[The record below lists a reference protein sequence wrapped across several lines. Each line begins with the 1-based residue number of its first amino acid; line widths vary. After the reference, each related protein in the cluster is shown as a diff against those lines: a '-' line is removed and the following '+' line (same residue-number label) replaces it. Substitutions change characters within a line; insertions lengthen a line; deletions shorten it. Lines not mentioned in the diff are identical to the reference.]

1 MLFQAE
7 RQITHVLL
15 TRAPLY
21 SDRSPFALDLHVLG
35 APPTFALSQDQT
47 LQLAFCDTLIFEA
60 PNLSLSLDSEELT
73 QEPTNLLLSVCYSV
87 FKDRSVSTVTFVS
100 RPALRPFVSEGAR
113 TIFRFRRP
121 VNYFFRSVAFFSAP
135 HSPLPARSVSP
146 VGDGAV
152 SIATH
157 GAPQEEISDRAHF
170 CDGQGAVGPARR
182 SRRTVGV
189 DGRQVAISSGNDASG
204 RPAARCEREATPPCG
219 LEFTGLS
226 VPTVPRTA
234 GV

>member
-87 FKDRSVSTVTFVS
+87 FKDR
-100 RPALRPFVSEGAR
+100 RVSEAVTCVFDFVLATGVVEVRRLIWGAFR
-113 TIFRFRRP
+113 TVNVFLFTNFEGSSFFCKQLKCLRFR
-121 VNYFFRSVAFFSAP
+121 
-135 HSPLPARSVSP
+135 
-146 VGDGAV
+146 
-152 SIATH
+152 AT
-157 GAPQEEISDRAHF
+157 
-170 CDGQGAVGPARR
+170 
-182 SRRTVGV
+182 
-189 DGRQVAISSGNDASG
+189 
-204 RPAARCEREATPPCG
+204 
-219 LEFTGLS
+219 
-226 VPTVPRTA
+226 
-234 GV
+234 

>member
-87 FKDRSVSTVTFVS
+87 FKDRIVSTVTFVS

-121 VNYFFRSVAFFSAP
+121 VNYFFSVRRFF
-135 HSPLPARSVSP
+135 LCPALAVAGSLGVSRRRRGG
-146 VGDGAV
+146 VYRY
-152 SIATH
+152 SW
-157 GAPQEEISDRAHF
+157 
-170 CDGQGAVGPARR
+170 GPARR
-182 SRRTVGV
+182 NFG
-189 DGRQVAISSGNDASG
+189 
-204 RPAARCEREATPPCG
+204 PCTF
-219 LEFTGLS
+219 L
-226 VPTVPRTA
+226 
-234 GV
+234 